1 MRAWCNYSQVSG
13 MEPSRSIVSLS
24 VACGGGAADLSSPFL
39 SSPLLLAHTGDKSNA
54 ASLSTYQKL
63 IVFIFNEH

>member
-1 MRAWCNYSQVSG
+1 MCVRGVITARSPAWSPVEVS
-13 MEPSRSIVSLS
+13 S
-24 VACGGGAADLSSPFL
+24 VCLWHVVVVLLTSPFL

-63 IVFIFNEH
+63 IVFISNEH